1 MNLSLSETVMT
12 HIRASGPVT
21 FNSILAWVRAHHP
34 KTIDDY
40 LVAKELTSL
49 IRSGQVELY
58 ETGDS
63 FDVATVGGNQVR
75 SFGGFR
81 KQL

>member
-1 MNLSLSETVMT
+1 MFQV
-12 HIRASGPVT
+12 RAAGPVT
-21 FNSILAWVRAHHP
+21 FDSILAWVRDQYS
-34 KTIDDY
+34 KDTDDY
-40 LVAKELTSL
+40 IVAKEVTSL
-49 IRSGQVELY
+49 IRSGQLELY